1 METGFSISVNG
12 GTLRGVAHLPVA
24 EHCPCLILCHGLTGD
39 AHERTLIKI
48 ARCLEQH
55 QVACIRLDCM
65 GSGDSD
71 GESAQATTST
81 EAADILAVSEYARS
95 LPQVDPDRIALGGHS
110 LGAMAVLMEADRCA
124 AAGIVLL
131 SPALSCYH
139 ELIQMLTGE
148 RLHDFLKRG
157 VLDLGGFEVSRAM
170 VDELSDVD
178 GYQLACK
185 LALPTLL
192 IHGELDDESPVYHS
206 IRLKDKLG
214 DLAELN
220 IVPGV
225 HHCYETADAQATVAR
240 LTAEFMVKLQKN
252 GGKRS

>member
-1 METGFSISVNG
+1 METGFSISVRG
-12 GTLRGVAHLPVA
+12 GTLRGVAHLPSQ

-55 QVACIRLDCM
+55 HVACIRPDCM

-71 GESAQATTST
+71 GESGQATTST
-81 EAADILAVSEYARS
+81 EAADLLSVFEYARS
-95 LPQVDPDRIALGGHS
+95 LPQVDPERIVLGGHS
-110 LGAMAVLMEADRCA
+110 LGALAALMAAEQCKP
-124 AAGIVLL
+124 AGIMLL

-148 RLHDFLKRG
+148 RLHAFLERG
-157 VLDLGGFEVSRAM
+157 VLDLGGFEVSKAM

-178 GYQLACK
+178 GYQIACR

-192 IHGELDDESPVYHS
+192 IHGGLDGESPVYHS

-214 DLAELN
+214 DLAELH

-225 HHCYETADAQATVAR
+225 HHCYETAQAQSAVAG
-240 LTAEFMVKLQKN
+240 LTAEFMVKI
-252 GGKRS
+252 